1 MKTNK
6 ELQEKI
12 QELQLLEQN
21 FQNILMQKQAFQMEL
36 NETETSLSEVSKTKE
51 EIYKITGQ
59 IMLRAEKNEIEKEL
73 KEKKEILSLRLKSID
88 KQENSLKDKLEKLK
102 EEVTQEIQKN

>member
-1 MKTNK
+1 MKNNK

-51 EIYKITGQ
+51 EIYRITGQ

-73 KEKKEILSLRLKSID
+73 KEKRDIISLRLKSID